1 MMDARQEKMLEE
13 LHDAILGS
21 VGRPGLAEQVRSLE
35 SRLSRVEGLVTAAQT
50 TLWAKFWQ
58 ALSLV
63 GAAGASWFAANFHGT
78 RP

>member
-1 MMDARQEKMLEE
+1 MDARQERMLEE
-13 LHDAILGS
+13 LHDAILGA
-21 VGRPGLAEQVRSLE
+21 VGRPGLAEQVRNLE
-35 SRLSRVEGLVTAAQT
+35 TRLSRVEGLVTAAQT

-63 GAAGASWFAANFHGT
+63 AAAGASWIVAHYPGS